1 MNEESKIIRRFHKIQ
16 NKTIA
21 FRLKLLNL
29 FGDKKAVYYRDKN
42 LNEDGFWGEVAPK
55 ITKKF
60 KKAPAQM
67 AIKFSFD
74 RYPEVLYNIND
85 CKLPF
90 GCHAWEK
97 RNPEF
102 WKKYISEL

>member
-1 MNEESKIIRRFHKIQ
+1 MHEKSRIIQRFYKIQ

-21 FRLKLLNL
+21 WRLKLLNL
-29 FGDKKAVYYRDKN
+29 FGDEKAVYYRDKN
-42 LNEDGFWGEVAPK
+42 LNEDGFWGLIAPQ

-60 KKAPAQM
+60 KTAPVEK

-74 RYPEVLYNIND
+74 RYPDVLYKMNNYQ
-85 CKLPF
+85 LPF
-90 GCHAWEK
+90 GCHAWDK

-102 WKKYISEL
+102 WKEHFSEL